1 MEQDEAARVRALGE
15 IAAEFDLDAIR
26 IRTGDT
32 EIEIVRR
39 DPAAHAPGPVVYA
52 APAPPGALAG
62 PAGAAN
68 GAAALGAEA
77 PSPARGAGANVRRV
91 TAPVVGVFYRAA
103 APGADPFVEVGSRVQ
118 AGDTLCILEAM
129 KLMNEINSEYAGV
142 VSNILVENGELVSL
156 GQELFWIEP

>member
-1 MEQDEAARVRALGE
+1 MMEQDEASRVRALGE

-26 IRTGDT
+26 VRTGDT

-39 DPAAHAPGPVVYA
+39 DPAVHAPAPVAYA
-52 APAPPGALAG
+52 APLPLVP
-62 PAGAAN
+62 
-68 GAAALGAEA
+68 GAAAAPAASAAEGPA
-77 PSPARGAGANVRRV
+77 VAPARAAAANVRKV

-118 AGDTLCILEAM
+118 IGDTLCILEAM
-129 KLMNEINSEYAGV
+129 KLMNEIASDYAGV

>member
-1 MEQDEAARVRALGE
+1 MDHDEAARVRALGE

-39 DPAAHAPGPVVYA
+39 DPAAQAAVPVAYAPALPA
-52 APAPPGALAG
+52 APAAPAAGGSGEPGA
-62 PAGAAN
+62 PAAPAA
-68 GAAALGAEA
+68 
-77 PSPARGAGANVRRV
+77 AGANVRKV

-103 APGADPFVEVGSRVQ
+103 SPGAEPFVEIGQRVT
-118 AGDTLCILEAM
+118 AGQTLCILEAM
-129 KLMNEINSEYAGV
+129 KLMNEITTDHAGV
-142 VSNILVENGELVSL
+142 VARALVENGELVSL

>member
-26 IRTGDT
+26 VRTGDT

-39 DPAAHAPGPVVYA
+39 DPAAHAPGPVVYG
-52 APAPPGALAG
+52 APAVPGALPG
-62 PAGAAN
+62 LPGAAN
-68 GAAALGAEA
+68 GAAAPGAE
-77 PSPARGAGANVRRV
+77 PPTLARGPGANVRRV

-103 APGADPFVEVGSRVQ
+103 APGADSFVEVGSRVQ
-118 AGDTLCILEAM
+118 PGDTLCILEAM